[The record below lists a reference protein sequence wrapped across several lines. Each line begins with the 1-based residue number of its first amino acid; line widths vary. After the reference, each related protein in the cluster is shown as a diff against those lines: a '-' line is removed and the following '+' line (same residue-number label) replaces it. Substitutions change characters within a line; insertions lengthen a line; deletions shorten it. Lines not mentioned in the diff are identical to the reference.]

1 MVEVMGFYEKGVV
14 VRPMEEGQQ
23 PSKRAYGVYHPKC
36 LWHLKEMAPYIPQ
49 GVKKFFTTY
58 ESVGKF

>member
-1 MVEVMGFYEKGVV
+1 MVEVMGFNEKGVV

-36 LWHLKEMAPYIPQ
+36 LPQ

-58 ESVGKF
+58 SHVGKF